1 MTTSAPTVSASAPLN
16 GSAPHKPNPI
26 RALDKIDT
34 ISGVMRDFGKVLVA
48 LKWDPKDS
56 DHLHNGDVLD
66 VNQPM
71 NGLNRVYTSAQVFAA
86 CETAWGKRPG
96 ASSKDPAWQAFDSA
110 VGRVQAQA
118 RRAHLLM
125 GADGVV
131 RDSPEEAAAAAKVR
145 GEAPRTRAKREEAE
159 SPIRDGQLFGQ
170 VWQAATSKVLVAA
183 LGGRMPGRDQLAAAL
198 VSCGWVLVRDEAS
211 GITTI
216 ELPRPKELT
225 ATQKASIEK
234 AVALEKK
241 ASALEADVPE
251 AAAACREAAKKLRA
265 AVDLCSG
272 SKGDEVYFADGRYLL
287 ELAASQPA
295 APAQAQDPGPAHANE
310 TASDAAKEWS
320 GAPLPSE
327 LDAHLRSLAVGDL
340 RDAANAIRKWIPE
353 GTEHRPTSKELK
365 GAGQSELVRITVS
378 AYERLSDEDREKL
391 IADVLPGVFKGH

>member
-1 MTTSAPTVSASAPLN
+1 MTTSAPTASASAPLN

-96 ASSKDPAWQAFDSA
+96 ASSKDLAWQAFDAA

-131 RDSPEEAAAAAKVR
+131 RDSPEEAAAAAKAR
-145 GEAPRTRAKREEAE
+145 GEAPRTRTKKEEVE
-159 SPIRDGQLFGQ
+159 SPIRSGQLFGQ
-170 VWQAATSKVLVAA
+170 PWHGHLSKALVAA
-183 LGGRMPGRDQLAAAL
+183 LGGRLPGRDQLAAAL

-216 ELPRPKELT
+216 EIPKPRELSE
-225 ATQKASIEK
+225 TQKAALGK
-234 AVALEKK
+234 AAALEKK
-241 ASALEADVPE
+241 AEALESDVPE

-265 AVDLCSG
+265 AV
-272 SKGDEVYFADGRYLL
+272 EL
-287 ELAASQPA
+287 ETAASQPA
-295 APAQAQDPGPAHANE
+295 APQAQAESTSTPSAEEAEKP
-310 TASDAAKEWS
+310 
-320 GAPLPSE
+320 GAPSPVDFGAYLDE
-327 LDAHLRSLAVGDL
+327 LSIGDL
-340 RDAANAIRKWIPE
+340 REAANAIRKWIPD
-353 GTEHRPTSKELK
+353 GTEHRPTSKEVK
-365 GAGQSELVRITVS
+365 GAGQSELIRLTIA
-378 AYERLSDEDREKL
+378 AYKALSEEDRTKL
-391 IADVLPGVFKGH
+391 IDDVFPGIFEEETEETEEKPPQP

>member
-1 MTTSAPTVSASAPLN
+1 MTTSAPTASASAPLN

-26 RALDKIDT
+26 RVLDKIDT
-34 ISGVMRDFGKVLVA
+34 ISGVMRDFGKVLAV

-56 DHLHNGDVLD
+56 DHLHNGDIID
-66 VNQPM
+66 VNSPM

-86 CETAWGKRPG
+86 CETAWGERPG
-96 ASSKDPAWQAFDSA
+96 TSGRDPAWQAFDAA

-131 RDSPEEAAAAAKVR
+131 RDSPEEAAAAAKAR
-145 GEAPRTRAKREEAE
+145 GEAPRARAKKEEAE

-170 VWQAATSKVLVAA
+170 TWQASASKVLVAA

-216 ELPRPKELT
+216 ELPKPRELS
-225 ATQKASIEK
+225 ATQKANIEK

-251 AAAACREAAKKLRA
+251 AAAACREAAKRLRA
-265 AVDLCSG
+265 AVG
-272 SKGDEVYFADGRYLL
+272 L
-287 ELAASQPA
+287 ELAAGQPA

-327 LDAHLRSLAVGDL
+327 LDAHLHSLAVGDL

-378 AYERLSDEDREKL
+378 AYERLSDEDRAKL